1 MVEERNDSVN
11 VLFSTEKSIWIL
23 GVSYRLRKN
32 TRSVILPSAIQ
43 ADSTQLHVD
52 SSLFLNH
59 HHQKR
64 SASPNRTQNGRKPD
78 APPQRRSEDVG
89 GNRRRANTSGV
100 MMNKKKLQAIAQ
112 LQNYPGMPPLPEPG
126 TPGIVPAIPGTR
138 PLASIPSQDLL
149 LSKQSN
155 IGMNLGVGIS
165 SRSGSSNGGVIGPT
179 PISPMP
185 FPDDPATVEPA
196 GRLGQET
203 DNDTEIDGE
212 SIVSTTRKSGH
223 LAQSQVQ
230 PVEQRSKSSKMGRLR
245 SWVAR
250 TAKPMRRKS
259 DALSDVPTK
268 ECNASSNITSRP
280 ASPQPP
286 KNHPMRL
293 SNDAP
298 PQRLVGGVKTPS
310 VMSSAV
316 RTSTNV
322 SANFSSGS
330 DPRALGIAIP
340 SQSTHLRRKSKET
353 LTSVSGSYAVSE
365 GMRRSWYE
373 SDAGSNAHPP
383 VPPMPIPSRPDSHS
397 LASVGAS
404 GGSSSYY
411 EGRSAALNRNPAIA
425 SSVQLRPTSSHSHA
439 QSQKRIASGSSSHTN
454 SSSNNTMVIGPT
466 RREAAVR

>member
-43 ADSTQLHVD
+43 TDSAQLHVD
-52 SSLFLNH
+52 SSLFLSH

-64 SASPNRTQNGRKPD
+64 SASPTRTQNARKPD
-78 APPQRRSEDVG
+78 ATPQRRSEDI

-100 MMNKKKLQAIAQ
+100 MMNKKKLQTIAQ
-112 LQNYPGMPPLPEPG
+112 LQNYPGVPPLPEPG
-126 TPGIVPAIPGTR
+126 TPGVPVIQGVR

-149 LSKQSN
+149 LLQQS
-155 IGMNLGVGIS
+155 GMNTGIGVVG
-165 SRSGSSNGGVIGPT
+165 RGGGSSAIGPT

-185 FPDDPATVEPA
+185 FPDDPVAEPA
-196 GRLGQET
+196 GRLGQDT
-203 DNDTEIDGE
+203 DNDAEIDGD
-212 SIVSTTRKSGH
+212 SIISNPRKSNH
-223 LAQSQVQ
+223 LAQQYLQ
-230 PVEQRSKSSKMGRLR
+230 PAERPRSSKMGRLR

-259 DALSDVPTK
+259 DALSDSHGK
-268 ECNASSNITSRP
+268 DCNSSSIITSRP
-280 ASPQPP
+280 ASPQP
-286 KNHPMRL
+286 HRPMRV
-293 SNDAP
+293 SNDT
-298 PQRLVGGVKTPS
+298 PQRGGGIKTPS
-310 VMSSAV
+310 IVSSAA

-353 LTSVSGSYAVSE
+353 LNSVSGSYAVSD

-373 SDAGSNAHPP
+373 SDAGSSALPP
-383 VPPMPIPSRPDSHS
+383 VPPMPDSHS
-397 LASVGAS
+397 LVSVGG
-404 GGSSSYY
+404 GGSSSSFYD
-411 EGRSAALNRNPAIA
+411 GRSAALSRNPGIA
-425 SSVQLRPTSSHSHA
+425 ASVQLRPTSSHSHA
-439 QSQKRIASGSSSHTN
+439 QDQRRIASG
-454 SSSNNTMVIGPT
+454 
-466 RREAAVR
+466 